1 MGVYGCLRVFM
12 GVSGCLWVFVGV
24 RGCLWVIVR
33 KRRIPVL
40 LLLINRGA
48 VINARDGDG
57 KAALH
62 LASSKDYLEIVL
74 LLFDRG
80 V

>member
-1 MGVYGCLRVFM
+1 M
-12 GVSGCLWVFVGV
+12 
-24 RGCLWVIVR
+24 IVR

-48 VINARDGDG
+48 DINARDGDG

-80 V
+80 VYDQHESSCPSNYNKLFFF